1 MNNNFSEGLWLYGR
15 FNLQR
20 EIWVVPFL
28 LLLDYIFCHH
38 RQRFWQNWRIL
49 VFFLECCQMPLFR
62 QEEISHLYP
71 CHYLAVPQ
79 LLVYFRSRHFAFLSP
94 KMPNEFRRWI
104 IWWIDNVI
112 QVKRNCITFYN
123 TLFALGFGCHPFGL
137 YFSASE
143 IQLVWA
149 L

>member
-1 MNNNFSEGLWLYGR
+1 MIISPYGR

-38 RQRFWQNWRIL
+38 RQRFWQNWQIW
-49 VFFLECCQMPLFR
+49 VFFLECCQMPWFR

-71 CHYLAVPQ
+71 CHYLVVPQ
-79 LLVYFRSRHFAFLSP
+79 LLVYFRSKHFAFLSP
-94 KMPNEFRRWI
+94 KMTNEFGRWVFI
-104 IWWIDNVI
+104 TSRPSYYLI
-112 QVKRNCITFYN
+112 QVKRNCINFYN
-123 TLFALGFGCHPFGL
+123 TLFALGFGCHPFAL

-143 IQLVWA
+143 IQLVWV